1 MYDRYDMDLLF
12 NTRAVVGSKLEQLI
26 HTRGYTKSSVCSGAK
41 ISRPTLDKLLN
52 GEVTNKTNFE
62 KHMTK
67 LLTYLNLTPIELMGG
82 IIHPFTNTKS
92 LRKALRIE
100 LDDLSRMSGVS
111 VETLK
116 KIDAGEDVPLEDL
129 RDVALCLG
137 TSVRGVLGDG
147 YFQTQIA
154 HLDDFIDNDPTTIH
168 SPGGY
173 WGHLGLRLKGQDG
186 YMWFPITAFTKN
198 LIDRVRSRDFMAV
211 PCMDN
216 SLLLIHC
223 EAIEELFF
231 LDDASDRPYPMDWD
245 DNVSQGEIPALV
257 YEAFDDYISY
267 KEYDYDPSEVGLS
280 KKLIAAMD
288 AFISNKNLKP
298 IDFLYELHNATV
310 FFTSGR
316 TKTYNLCF
324 DTSDDFMDL
333 TFTVRSIYETGDLF
347 DNEIICLSCDYGF
360 QTFLNLKNIALIK
373 LPLSLIEDLIKQ
385 DFDEIQA
392 DEEKIR

>member
-12 NTRAVVGSKLEQLI
+12 NTRDVVGSKLEQII
-26 HTRGYTKSSVCSGAK
+26 HTRGYTKSGVCAGAN

-62 KHMTK
+62 KHITK
-67 LLTYLNLTPIELMGG
+67 LLAHLSLTPSELMGN
-82 IIHPFTNTKS
+82 IIHPFTNAKS

-100 LDDLSRMSGVS
+100 LEDLSRISGVS

-116 KIDAGEDVPLEDL
+116 KLDSGEDVPLEDL
-129 RDVALCLG
+129 RDIALCLG
-137 TSVRGVLGDG
+137 TGVRGVLGDG

-154 HLDDFIDNDPTTIH
+154 HLDDFVDNDPTTIH

-173 WGHLGLRLKGQDG
+173 WGHLGLRLKGQDN
-186 YMWFPITAFTKN
+186 YMWFPITAFTRN
-198 LIDRVRSRDFMAV
+198 LIDQVKRREFMAV

-231 LDDASDRPYPMDWD
+231 LDDASDRPYSMDWGD
-245 DNVSQGEIPALV
+245 DISQGEIPAIM
-257 YEAFDDYISY
+257 YEAFEDYTSY
-267 KEYDYDPSEVGLS
+267 KEYSDDPSEVGLS

-288 AFISNKNLKP
+288 AFVSNKSLEA

-316 TKTYNLCF
+316 TNTYHLCF
-324 DTSDDFMDL
+324 DTSDDSIDL
-333 TFTVRSIYETGDLF
+333 TFTVRSIYETGSLF
-347 DNEIICLSCDYGF
+347 DDDIICLSCDDGF
-360 QTFLNLKNIALIK
+360 QSFLHLKNTALIK
-373 LPLSLIEDLIKQ
+373 LPLAFVQDLIKQ
-385 DFDEIQA
+385 DFDETQA
-392 DEEKIR
+392 DEEKHH